1 MPRLTARFIETEV
14 QRPEVGQMIIRD
26 DELKGFGLRI
36 TKHCMSFIV
45 ERKVNGKACRATL
58 GKYGLMTPE
67 VARRQAEMFL
77 SGAMPDLPRPT
88 KPCAVTVTLDE
99 VLRKFLE
106 VRKLRPNTI
115 RNYTAI
121 TKRCLGDWLNKP
133 ILELTKDMIQTRH
146 RELTKPS
153 RRGKQGTL
161 CEVQANMAMRI
172 LGSLL
177 NFAANNYETPDGQ
190 PIISVNPV
198 RRLSQNRSWHAESR
212 RRVVIADEQLGPW
225 YRAVM
230 ALRQKT
236 LRDYFLFLLLTGLR
250 RTEAATLLWTDVD
263 LQSRMIT
270 IRAEVSKNKKE
281 HKLPL
286 TDFLVMLLTRRLQ
299 QSRGSQYVFP
309 SRFKRDSH
317 IVQLKD
323 AVSSIV
329 KNSGC
334 SFVPHDTRRTF
345 ISLAARLAIPHHI
358 IKKLVNHTATKDV
371 TDGYVIIHPEHL
383 REPMAQINNRF
394 LTLFGCNISDWC
406 PEESAVG

>member
-14 QRPEVGQMIIRD
+14 QPPEVGQLIIRD

-58 GKYGLMTPE
+58 GKYGLLTPE
-67 VARRQAEMFL
+67 VAEKFL
-77 SGAMPDLPRPT
+77 SGAMPDLPRLT
-88 KPCAVTVTLDE
+88 KPSAITLDE

-121 TKRCLGDWLNKP
+121 TKRCLGDWLSKP
-133 ILELTKDMIQTRH
+133 ILDLTKDMIQDRH
-146 RELTKPS
+146 RALTRPT
-153 RRGKQGTL
+153 RRGTSG
-161 CEVQANMAMRI
+161 EVQANMAMRI
-172 LGSLL
+172 LRSLL
-177 NFAANNYETPDGQ
+177 NFAANNYETADGQ

-212 RRVVIADEQLGPW
+212 RRVVIADEQLGNW
-225 YRAVM
+225 YRAVV

-236 LRDYFLFLLLTGLR
+236 LRDYFMFLILTGLR
-250 RTEAATLLWTDVD
+250 RNEAATLLWTDVD
-263 LQSRMIT
+263 LQSKIIT

-281 HKLPL
+281 HQLPL
-286 TDFLVMLLTRRLQ
+286 TDFLAMLLTRRLQ
-299 QSRGSQYVFP
+299 QRRDSRYVFP

-317 IVQLKD
+317 IVTLKD

-371 TDGYVIIHPEHL
+371 TDGYVTSHPEHL

-394 LTLFGCNISDWC
+394 LTLFGCSMSDWC
-406 PEESAVG
+406 QDQSAVG